1 MAINKEYQ
9 LTKDGLKELQNE
21 MENLKTQRPEV
32 AEKIKTAREFGDLS
46 ENDEY
51 ASARDEQAR
60 IESRLSELE
69 YILQNYEIIN
79 GNKKSQTV
87 GLGSTVV
94 LVNGD
99 KKQAQYNIVGSVE
112 ADPAEGKISDE
123 SPIGQALMGKKVG
136 EKVEIELPAGK
147 KAYKVKAIK

>member
-1 MAINKEYQ
+1 MAINKEFQ
-9 LTKDGLKELQNE
+9 LTKEGLVELQNE
-21 MENLKTQRPEV
+21 MEHLKKQRPEV

-79 GNKKSQTV
+79 DDHKSQTV
-87 GLGSTVV
+87 ILGSNVT
-94 LVNGD
+94 LVNVD
-99 KKQAQYNIVGSVE
+99 KKQVIYSIVGSVE

-123 SPIGQALMGKKVG
+123 SPIGQALIGKKVG
-136 EKVEIELPAGK
+136 DKVEIELPAGK
-147 KAYKVKAIK
+147 KTYKVKAVK